1 MLHVGNVFT
10 YDSPRTL
17 SLSSEKMHWWW
28 ERELAT
34 CLPSSLL
41 LILLLFPYLLSL
53 LFHRPGIRLIG
64 ETELSSWLDP
74 TSIIKFG
81 NLGGEGR
88 G

>member
-1 MLHVGNVFT
+1 M
-10 YDSPRTL
+10 
-17 SLSSEKMHWWW
+17 W
-28 ERELAT
+28 EMCSHMILQELCPSAQRRCIGGGRELAT

-41 LILLLFPYLLSL
+41 LILFLFPYLLSL